1 MKFFMQYSIIFIHF
15 KSLQKMKIKILGRFC
30 CE

>member
-15 KSLQKMKIKILGRFC
+15 KSLQKNENKNLRKILL
-30 CE
+30 

>member
-15 KSLQKMKIKILGRFC
+15 KSLQKHENKTLRTILL
-30 CE
+30 